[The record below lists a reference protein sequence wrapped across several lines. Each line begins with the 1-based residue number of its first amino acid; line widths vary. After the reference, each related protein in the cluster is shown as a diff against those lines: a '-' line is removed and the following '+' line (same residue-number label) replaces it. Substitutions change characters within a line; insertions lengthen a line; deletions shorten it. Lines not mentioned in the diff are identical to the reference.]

1 MTSSPTSD
9 RSAPPEIAPPELA
22 DVERARERLRGVAT
36 VTPLLRSPELD
47 ARTGG
52 RVLIKPEVL
61 QRTGSFKFRG
71 AYNKISRLGEAER
84 GRGVVAFSSGN
95 HAQGVAA
102 AARLLGVPATIV
114 MPADAPAIKVANTR
128 ALGAE
133 IVPYHRAREDREAIA
148 AEIVRERGAT
158 LVRPYDDPD
167 VIAGQGTIGLEI
179 ADQATELGLAP
190 DLLLAPCGGG
200 GLISGSALAIKG
212 RRPQT
217 EVIAVEPV
225 GFDDTG
231 RSLRAGE
238 RVRNVLGDVSFCD
251 ALMAPTPG
259 LITFAINRRLLSGS
273 VAVTDE
279 ETAAAMAFAFRALKL
294 VVEPGGAVALAAVLT
309 GKIPCAGRVVAL
321 VLSGGNVDAETYA
334 AALARA
340 GREASTPHR

>member
-1 MTSSPTSD
+1 MTSSRTSD
-9 RSAPPEIAPPELA
+9 RSAPPDIPSPGLA
-22 DVERARERLRGVAT
+22 DIEQAREGLRLVAV
-36 VTPLLRSPELD
+36 VTPLLRSTELD
-47 ARTGG
+47 ERTGG

-71 AYNKISRLGEAER
+71 AYNKISRLGEVER
-84 GRGVVAFSSGN
+84 RRGVVAFSSGN

-102 AARLLGVPATIV
+102 AARLLGAPATIV

-133 IVPYHRAREDREAIA
+133 VVLYDRARQDREAIA
-148 AEIVRERGAT
+148 AGIVRERGAT

-179 ADQATELGLAP
+179 ADQAAEFGLTP

-200 GLISGSALAIKG
+200 GLISGLALAIKG

-238 RVRNVLGDVSFCD
+238 RVRNALGDVSFCD

-259 LITFAINRRLLSGS
+259 LITFAINRRLLSGG

-279 ETAAAMAFAFRALKL
+279 ETATAMAFAFRALKL

-309 GKIPCAGRVVAL
+309 GKISCAGRVVAL
-321 VLSGGNVDAETYA
+321 VLSGGNVDPETFA

-340 GREASTPHR
+340 GSEASTPRR